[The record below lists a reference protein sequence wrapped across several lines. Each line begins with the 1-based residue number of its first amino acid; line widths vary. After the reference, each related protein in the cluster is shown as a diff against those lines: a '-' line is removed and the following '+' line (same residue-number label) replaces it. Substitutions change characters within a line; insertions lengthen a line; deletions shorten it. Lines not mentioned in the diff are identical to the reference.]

1 MRVKNYTYLQYLDS
15 EIIVEEELLVDNVGE
30 VAAQLRQLQIV
41 SQLKTESAIIYAEDL
56 VRVD

>member
-1 MRVKNYTYLQYLDS
+1 MRVKNHACLQYLDS